1 MLARCY
7 GALVPRRCAFIV
19 LLISACSQPTPPTT
33 THGAVFFR
41 DHVPGYQMV
50 ASREY
55 TLSAFGTAWEHVDYL
70 EATPTDDGEARLLDA
85 LRARAK
91 TDTTIDVFFLSHG
104 NAYDRWLGSLEA
116 PVRQKLRLV
125 YSTGAGGASQG
136 PSMVRLGVR
145 AYVGHP
151 GGNVAPL
158 FYRAFLKRWVG
169 GVSLRTAVD
178 DGNAETKDDLTGSM
192 MKGLARGLDA
202 VGGPHLDPPSLWA
215 GTEAQVFGDA
225 SLLQH

>member
-1 MLARCY
+1 MRWVAAVFL
-7 GALVPRRCAFIV
+7 LVGCREG
-19 LLISACSQPTPPTT
+19 SAPTT
-33 THGAVFFR
+33 TRGAVFFR
-41 DHVPGYQMV
+41 DFVPGYQMV

-55 TLSAFGTAWEHVDYL
+55 TLSAFGSAWQHVDYL
-70 EATPTDDGEARLLDA
+70 EATPTDGGRVRCLDA
-85 LRARAK
+85 IRARAAADA
-91 TDTTIDVFFLSHG
+91 TVDVFFLSHG
-104 NAYDRWLGSLEA
+104 NSYDGWLADLEA
-116 PVRQKLRLV
+116 PARQKLRLV

-136 PSMVRLGVR
+136 PAMVRLGAR

-178 DGNAETKDDLTGSM
+178 DGNTETKNDLTGSM
-192 MKGLARGLDA
+192 VKGLARGLDA

>member
-1 MLARCY
+1 MEQSAPMRLAVVVLMLVGCREAR
-7 GALVPRRCAFIV
+7 APIATR
-19 LLISACSQPTPPTT
+19 
-33 THGAVFFR
+33 GAVFFR
-41 DHVPGYQMV
+41 DFVPGYQRL

-55 TLSAFGTAWEHVDYL
+55 TLSAFGSAWEHVEYL
-70 EATPTDDGEARLLDA
+70 EATPTDDGRVRCLDA
-85 LRARAK
+85 VRARAAADA
-91 TDTTIDVFFLSHG
+91 TVDVFFLSNG
-104 NAYDRWLGSLEA
+104 DSYARWLGDLEA

-136 PSMVRLGVR
+136 PSMLRLGVR

-158 FYRAFLKRWVG
+158 FYRAFLSRWVG
-169 GVSLRTAVD
+169 GASLRKAVD

-202 VGGPHLDPPSLWA
+202 VGGPHLDPPGLWA
-215 GTEAQVFGDA
+215 GTEAQLFGDT
-225 SLLQH
+225 SLLQR

>member
-125 YSTGAGGASQG
+125 YSTGAGGSAQG
-136 PSMVRLGVR
+136 PAMVSLGAR
-145 AYVGHP
+145 AYVGHR

-158 FYRAFLKRWVG
+158 FYRAFLKRWTKG
-169 GVSLRTAVD
+169 GSLRKAVD
-178 DGNAETKDDLTGSM
+178 DANTETKADVTGSM
-192 MKGLARGLDA
+192 MTTVAKGLDA
-202 VGGPHLDPPSLWA
+202 IGGPHLDPPRLWA
-215 GTEAQVFGDA
+215 GTEAQAFGDD
-225 SLLQH
+225 SLTLR